1 MNLQQLCE
9 VEYKMG
15 AKIYAVIRESW
26 GGWKS
31 LIVSKNE
38 NEEGMG

>member
-1 MNLQQLCE
+1 
-9 VEYKMG
+9 MG

-31 LIVSKNE
+31 LIISKNE
-38 NEEGMG
+38 NEGRHGIAS